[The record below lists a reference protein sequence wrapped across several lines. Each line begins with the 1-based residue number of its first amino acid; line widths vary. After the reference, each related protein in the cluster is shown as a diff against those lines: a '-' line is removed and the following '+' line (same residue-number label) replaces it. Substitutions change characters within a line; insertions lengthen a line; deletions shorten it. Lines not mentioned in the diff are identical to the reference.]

1 VKWGQLTAAIDLEL
15 DRSRQLLHELEVTVE
30 RQLDA
35 EESIQA
41 VAMRLLLALRFGSPP
56 PVGDAKRVAEL
67 LSTVTDPV
75 TRCTFGSTFSCVLN
89 LASEYARA
97 LAVSAAMIED
107 ALEYRVR
114 FALPYGYLMSG
125 AALAGLR
132 RFEEAHDALSES
144 LKHATRCAD
153 TFAEQAVYAGRVRAF
168 LHEGRVAEACA
179 LEPPDLSES
188 LPAMRGEVW
197 ASRGL
202 ALACLGRLA
211 EAKKCICELNGVT
224 RALEPRLLTAA
235 TAAVIALKSRD
246 VDLTS
251 SLREFVTD
259 ASTTNGVDFVVT
271 AYRANPELLAALLR
285 DQTIAEQVGYIVARA
300 SDQQLV
306 EAVGVDLRET
316 VDPVSSL
323 SPREKDVYDLLCDG
337 LLNAEIAARLY
348 ISPATV
354 KVHVRHI
361 YDKLGIRSRT
371 ALAVN
376 AASRR
381 AQAAP
386 TAATEVDGSDTEG

>member
-1 VKWGQLTAAIDLEL
+1 
-15 DRSRQLLHELEVTVE
+15 
-30 RQLDA
+30 
-35 EESIQA
+35 
-41 VAMRLLLALRFGSPP
+41 
-56 PVGDAKRVAEL
+56 
-67 LSTVTDPV
+67 
-75 TRCTFGSTFSCVLN
+75 LN
-89 LASEYARA
+89 LASEYAKA
-97 LAVSAAMIED
+97 LTVSAAMIED
-107 ALEYRVR
+107 AIEYRVR

-132 RFEEAHDALSES
+132 QFEEAHDALSES
-144 LKHATRCAD
+144 LEHATRCAD
-153 TFAEQAVYAGRVRAF
+153 TFGQQAVYAGRVRAF
-168 LHEGRVAEACA
+168 LHEGRVTEACA

-202 ALACLGRLA
+202 ALACLGRLS
-211 EAKKCICELNGVT
+211 EAKRSIQEVDGIT
-224 RALEPRLLTAA
+224 RALEPRLLSAA
-235 TAAVIALKSRD
+235 TGVVIALKARD
-246 VDLTS
+246 PDLAT
-251 SLREFVTD
+251 SLREFITAVS
-259 ASTTNGVDFVVT
+259 ACSGADFVVT

-285 DQTIAEQVGYIVARA
+285 DQAIAEQVGYIVARA
-300 SDQQLV
+300 SDQRLV
-306 EAVGVDLRET
+306 EAVGVDLLDA

-323 SPREKDVYDLLCDG
+323 STREKDVYDLLCDG
-337 LLNAEIAARLY
+337 LPNAEIAARLF

-386 TAATEVDGSDTEG
+386 TAVTGNEDSDTEG